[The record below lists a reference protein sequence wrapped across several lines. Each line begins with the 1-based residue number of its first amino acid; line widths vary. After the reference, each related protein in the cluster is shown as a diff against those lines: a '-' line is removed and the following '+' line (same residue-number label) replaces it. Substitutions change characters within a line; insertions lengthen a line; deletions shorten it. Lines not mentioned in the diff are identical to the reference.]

1 MTIKQSQAVSIWKL
15 LKDWNLSFW
24 NIDEKLLIDAKN
36 SLWDD
41 HELAPVIVDALNYYN
56 FSINKFLQFTNAC
69 NNVLKN

>member
-1 MTIKQSQAVSIWKL
+1 MTIKQSQAVSIGKL
-15 LKDWNLSFW
+15 LKDGNLSFG

-36 SLWDD
+36 SLGDD